1 MVRSEI
7 EVNEMPKSNITEV
20 IRNVYSTV
28 SAQLQCPFAKD
39 SSVLDVGDFR
49 LDLARR
55 RAALKGIDLGL
66 TSLEFELLLFL
77 VSHPN
82 RVVTSHTQLATRST
96 DDPAHRT
103 EILPAVISLRR
114 KLEAID
120 CRQRYL
126 LTEPWIFCRF
136 NTATSS

>member
-28 SAQLQCPFAKD
+28 SAQ
-39 SSVLDVGDFR
+39 
-49 LDLARR
+49 
-55 RAALKGIDLGL
+55 
-66 TSLEFELLLFL
+66 EFELLLFL